1 MSKWRTRTGLV
12 RALVFGLVVAAGAHP
27 TSAQIKQSQANVK
40 RKIVRRQFSKNDLFN
55 TFSDL
60 DRNLT
65 ALDRQMEALKASAD
79 VASAST
85 ANPSGTKTTINK
97 KTPSRN
103 LALRRPWIPI
113 VRKMRPTAFNLERDA
128 KRIHALYRTRER
140 RLHKRL
146 FRRLSADAVR
156 IRRQLNVVGAA
167 RTARWEKVAQARLSK
182 AVLSFMVHFQ
192 GVSGGYG
199 ALRCEP
205 GDQSCCEPKRST
217 RKSPYDSCRWVCVK
231 REEACRSG
239 FPGPAIEPNFQHS
252 GSSLP

>member
-1 MSKWRTRTGLV
+1 MSKWGTRTALV

-27 TSAQIKQSQANVK
+27 TSAQIKQSRADVK

-103 LALRRPWIPI
+103 LALRRPWIPS
-113 VRKMRPTAFNLERDA
+113 KKDA
-128 KRIHALYRTRER
+128 PDSLQLRARREAN
-140 RLHKRL
+140 
-146 FRRLSADAVR
+146 S
-156 IRRQLNVVGAA
+156 
-167 RTARWEKVAQARLSK
+167 
-182 AVLSFMVHFQ
+182 
-192 GVSGGYG
+192 
-199 ALRCEP
+199 
-205 GDQSCCEPKRST
+205 
-217 RKSPYDSCRWVCVK
+217 
-231 REEACRSG
+231 
-239 FPGPAIEPNFQHS
+239 
-252 GSSLP
+252 